1 MPEGCVRAYHL
12 QLEGHGKEGNM
23 ITLQK
28 PVISELTSLTEVNQ
42 QVMKGK
48 IAILSVLERAAEE
61 ADFKAKMAENPSEAL
76 SEYYILSPE
85 EKATLAS
92 GDIQKIEKWVGKLEP
107 KLTEWLWARLAQEK
121 W

>member
-1 MPEGCVRAYHL
+1 
-12 QLEGHGKEGNM
+12 
-23 ITLQK
+23 
-28 PVISELTSLTEVNQ
+28 
-42 QVMKGK
+42 
-48 IAILSVLERAAEE
+48 
-61 ADFKAKMAENPSEAL
+61 MAENPSEAL